1 MSHQTVRPSATKESA
16 GPYVAQISDHQ
27 HIRWF
32 DGVDLR
38 ILLDAAKTSGQ
49 LAVVEEVITKPHAT
63 PLHMHPADEQTFIV
77 VEGSL
82 RVWVGDD
89 RHDVAAG
96 GIAFLP
102 RGMPHAVRVTS
113 TPTRLLVLGTPA
125 GEEELY
131 RLAGWDM
138 SQPVPADWTL
148 TADRVSAA
156 GSAIGHTILGPPPS
170 D

>member
-1 MSHQTVRPSATKESA
+1 MSDQTVGPSADEESGGA
-16 GPYVAQISDHQ
+16 YVAQVDDHQ
-27 HIRWF
+27 HVRWF
-32 DGVDLR
+32 DGVSVR

-49 LAVVEEVITKPHAT
+49 LAVVEEVFTQPNAT

-102 RGMPHAVRVTS
+102 RGIPHAVRVTS

-125 GEEELY
+125 GEEELF

-138 SQPVPADWTL
+138 SQPVPPDWVL
-148 TADRVSAA
+148 TPDRVAAA
-156 GSAIGHTILGPPPS
+156 GSAIGHTILGPPPT